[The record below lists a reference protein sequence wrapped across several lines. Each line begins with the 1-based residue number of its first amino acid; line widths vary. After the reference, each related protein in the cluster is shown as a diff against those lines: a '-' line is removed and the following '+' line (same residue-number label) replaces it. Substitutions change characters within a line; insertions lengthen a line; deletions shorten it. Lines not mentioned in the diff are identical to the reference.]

1 MNIAEQMKDVLKEEI
16 KAAVLKA
23 GLAEES
29 QIPNVV
35 LETPKDKTHGDYSTN
50 MAMQLARV
58 AKKAPRQI
66 AEEIVA
72 HFDKGKASI
81 EKLDIAGPGFINF
94 YMNNQYLTKL
104 IPSVLEAGEAYGETN
119 IGNGERVQVEFVSA
133 NPTGDLHLGHARG
146 AAVGDS
152 LCNVLSKAG
161 YDVSREYYIND
172 AGNQINNLALSVEVR
187 YFEALGLEK
196 PMPEDGYRGEDIIAI
211 GKRLAEEYGDRFVN
225 EEESERLAFFREYG
239 LKYELEKLRKDLEN
253 FRVPF
258 DVWYS
263 ETSLYQNGK
272 IDKALEALREKGH
285 VYEEDGATWFR
296 STTFGDDK
304 DRVLI
309 KKDGT
314 YTYLLPDIAYHKDK
328 LDRGFDKLINVWG
341 ADHHGYI
348 PRMKAAIEALGYEKG
363 TLEVEI
369 IQLVHLYKN
378 GEKIKMSKRTGKA
391 VTMRDLIEEVGLDA
405 VRYFFAMRSADTH
418 MDFDLDL
425 AVSTSNENPVYY
437 AQYAHARICSMLRQG
452 EEQGLKPAADLDF
465 SHIQSEKEYDLLKTI
480 GGFPEAVAEAA
491 EKRIPHRVTN
501 YIYDLASALH
511 SFYNAEKVIDP
522 ENEEKS
528 RARLA
533 LMKATQITLNN
544 ALQLIGVSAPGK
556 NVITIKRTKSSGFV
570 LFL

>member
-29 QIPNVV
+29 QLPNVI

-50 MAMQLARV
+50 MAMQLARI

-225 EEESERLAFFREYG
+225 EEESERLAFFRDYG

-296 STTFGDDK
+296 STAFGDDK

-309 KKDGT
+309 KKDGS

-348 PRMKAAIEALGYEKG
+348 PRMKAAIEALGYENG

-378 GEKIKMSKRTGKA
+378 GEKMKMSKRTGKA

-501 YIYDLASALH
+501 YIYDLASSLH

-544 ALQLIGVSAPGK
+544 ALQLIGVSAPEK
-556 NVITIKRTKSSGFV
+556 M
-570 LFL
+570 

>member
-161 YDVSREYYIND
+161 YNVSREYYIND

-239 LKYELEKLRKDLEN
+239 LKYELDKLRKDLEN

-296 STTFGDDK
+296 STMFGDDK

-378 GEKIKMSKRTGKA
+378 GEKMKMSKRTGKA

-544 ALQLIGVSAPGK
+544 ALQLIGVSAPEK
-556 NVITIKRTKSSGFV
+556 M
-570 LFL
+570 

>member
-225 EEESERLAFFREYG
+225 EEESKRLAFFREYG
-239 LKYELEKLRKDLEN
+239 LKYELDKLRKDLEN

-272 IDKALEALREKGH
+272 IDTALEALREKGH

-378 GEKIKMSKRTGKA
+378 GEKMKMSKRTGKA

-544 ALQLIGVSAPGK
+544 ALQLIGVSAPEK
-556 NVITIKRTKSSGFV
+556 M
-570 LFL
+570 

>member
-1 MNIAEQMKDVLKEEI
+1 MNIVEQMKDVLKQEI
-16 KAAVLKA
+16 KEAVMKA

-29 QIPNVV
+29 EIPEVV
-35 LETPKDKTHGDYSTN
+35 LEVPKDKSHGDYSTN
-50 MAMQLARV
+50 MAMQLARI
-58 AKKAPRQI
+58 AKKAPRNI

-72 HFDKGKASI
+72 SFDKGKASI
-81 EKLDIAGPGFINF
+81 DKLDIAGPGFINF

-104 IPSVLEAGEAYGETN
+104 IPAVLEAGEAYGETN
-119 IGNGERVQVEFVSA
+119 IGGGERVQVEFVSA
-133 NPTGDLHLGHARG
+133 NPTGNLHLGHARG

-152 LCNVLSKAG
+152 LCNVLEKAG
-161 YDVSREYYIND
+161 YEVSREYYIND
-172 AGNQINNLALSVEVR
+172 AGNQINNLALSVEAR
-187 YFEALGLEK
+187 YFQALGKDK
-196 PMPEDGYRGEDIIAI
+196 PMPEDGYHGEDIKEI
-211 GKRLAEEYGDRFVN
+211 GQKLADEFGDRFVH

-239 LKYELEKLRKDLEN
+239 LKYELGKLREDLEN

-272 IDKALEALREKGH
+272 IDQALEALREKGH
-285 VYEEDGATWFR
+285 IYEEDGATWFR
-296 STTFGDDK
+296 STAFGDDK

-309 KKDGT
+309 KKDGS

-328 LDRGFDKLINVWG
+328 LDRGFQKLINVWG

-348 PRMKAAIEALGYEKG
+348 PRMKAAIEALGYDKE

-378 GEKIKMSKRTGKA
+378 GEKMKMSKRTGKA
-391 VTMRDLIEEVGLDA
+391 VTMRDLIDEVGLDA

-452 EEQGLKPAADLDF
+452 EEKGISFEGNLDLTK
-465 SHIQSEKEYDLLKTI
+465 IGSEKEYDLLKVI
-480 GGFPEAVAEAA
+480 GSFPEVVADAA
-491 EKRIPHRVTN
+491 EKRIPHRITN
-501 YIYDLASALH
+501 YIFELASVLH
-511 SFYNAEKVIDP
+511 SFYNAEKVLDP
-522 ENEEKS
+522 ADEEKS
-528 RARLA
+528 RARLS

-544 ALQLIGVSAPGK
+544 ALKLIGVSAPEK
-556 NVITIKRTKSSGFV
+556 M
-570 LFL
+570 